1 MFFLPVMTN
10 MNKSL
15 EMKLGERIDQ
25 PAEQQQQQQQQQK
38 QQQTSEEAPA
48 TNTQNEQTKVEEP
61 VTPTDNDGVY
71 YIFSEKIFVKNC
83 PFSLGKIFVRYRK
96 ILRSSPTEIFSLPVP
111 FNHFRFRFPYEI
123 LNVSKF

>member
-1 MFFLPVMTN
+1 MFFLQQQSVMTN

-25 PAEQQQQQQQQQK
+25 PVEQQQQKQ

-48 TNTQNEQTKVEEP
+48 TNTQNEQTNVEEP

-111 FNHFRFRFPYEI
+111 FNHFCFRFHYEI

>member
-1 MFFLPVMTN
+1 MFFLQQQSVMTN

-25 PAEQQQQQQQQQK
+25 PAEQQQ

-71 YIFSEKIFVKNC
+71 YIFSEKFFVKNC
-83 PFSLGKIFVRYRK
+83 PFSLGKIFVRYQK
-96 ILRSSPTEIFSLPVP
+96 ILRSSPNGNFFAPSSL
-111 FNHFRFRFPYEI
+111 
-123 LNVSKF
+123 

>member
-83 PFSLGKIFVRYRK
+83 PFSLGKIFVIYRK

-111 FNHFRFRFPYEI
+111 FNHFRFRFHYEI